1 MRDTIWTDDLTK
13 ALRGLVKENHSASV
27 IAKIL
32 NDMYG
37 AGVTRNAVIGKVH
50 RLGVKLLSREPSG
63 GAKRL
68 RYDKP
73 RRVRARVAPRPVSAS
88 RPPQRRVKPSEN
100 PRLRPDG
107 EMYDTISIGKG
118 DCKWIVEGYG
128 KIAKYCAHQVV
139 PERSWCAGHL
149 ARATV
154 YTQQETAQ

>member
-13 ALRGLVKENHSASV
+13 ALRDLVAEKHSASV
-27 IAKIL
+27 IAKTL
-32 NDMYG
+32 KDMYG
-37 AGVTRNAVIGKVH
+37 ARVTRNAVIGKAH

-73 RRVRARVAPRPVSAS
+73 RPVRARVAPRPVYAS
-88 RPPQRRVKPSEN
+88 RPPQRRVKPAEN

-118 DCKWIVEGYG
+118 DCRWIVDGHG

-139 PERSWCAGHL
+139 PDRSWCAGHL
-149 ARATV
+149 VDATV